1 MANNTNSTK
10 KLTQAD
16 HLTALLTYLDKHPD
30 AVFPSP
36 KDDITAEQMAEFA
49 THRLELLE
57 KKNGAEKKPTAQ
69 QEANAVIKTAILTT
83 LADGKKR
90 TVTKLLKDVD
100 GLPEDMSNQRMSALV
115 RQMVEAGL
123 VMREEVRRKAY
134 FFIAA

>member
-1 MANNTNSTK
+1 MANNTNSIK

-36 KDDITAEQMAEFA
+36 KGDITAKQMVEFA

-90 TVTKLLKDVD
+90 TVTELLKDVD

-123 VMREEVRRKAY
+123 VMREEVKRKAY
-134 FFIAA
+134 FFIA